1 MDMIFM
7 VEKRVA
13 HSRFARR
20 RHRKH
25 DPGSSARRRDRAR
38 AGDLGRKG
46 RKAAIR
52 EHEHAALWKTI
63 SGQRGCL
70 RLGQKDRPSLK
81 MTIDSSQDM

>member
-1 MDMIFM
+1 MILV

-25 DPGSSARRRDRAR
+25 DSGSSARRRDRAR

-46 RKAAIR
+46 KEAAIR
-52 EHEHAALWKTI
+52 EHEHAAL
-63 SGQRGCL
+63 
-70 RLGQKDRPSLK
+70 
-81 MTIDSSQDM
+81 